1 MTPGD
6 NATENHGMLKLQA
19 NNPATPQRRSWH
31 DDYDDD
37 HQDGCKTPETGDEVG
52 EALELIRQMS
62 PPEED
67 LIPGGRMQNG
77 STGRCTENEMNKE
90 EEQEELFGRVKDSAF
105 FAFIS
110 RETSIC
116 EDSSSQ
122 HSDSQPSWKTSS
134 VRGVRELGTRWQD
147 GCSADEGDDSSEEL
161 DEGGNIQANGQ
172 AKSSTQPNAALA
184 VQRSWTWMILPNHP
198 NMQVLPAGFAESPV
212 ICCPENSSV
221 MCQGQDATIGY
232 YVKFDDFWG
241 APAFECARGK
251 ETAVDE
257 AKWGTKD
264 GPTTV
269 MIRNLPNGCSVNALA
284 GQIRAAGFAGLF
296 HDVHLPSSRER
307 RHTAKYGFVRFADP
321 WSAWTFKCAV
331 EGMNALDC
339 PSLGEPRGKLEVHP
353 ASRDACVR
361 QRKALAAPKT
371 YREISTP
378 QKQAWTQGKTA
389 WAQRSGGPAMWQDS
403 TGREEV
409 VAVAEGM
416 EQLHTK
422 VNEEEVQVN
431 KQVQT
436 QEQQVRGNQE
446 PKLRLWCPYCGAEM
460 CDLGHK
466 FCPACGVE
474 YPKVAESHAI
484 TMEGVPEMLLGA

>member
-6 NATENHGMLKLQA
+6 NATKSHGMFELQA
-19 NNPATPQRRSWH
+19 NNPATPQRRSWY
-31 DDYDDD
+31 DDYDE

-77 STGRCTENEMNKE
+77 SNGWCTENRRMFNKE
-90 EEQEELFGRVKDSAF
+90 EEHEELFGRVKDSAF
-105 FAFIS
+105 FAFMS
-110 RETSIC
+110 RETSVC
-116 EDSSSQ
+116 EDSSSWC
-122 HSDSQPSWKTSS
+122 SDSPPSWETSS
-134 VRGVRELGTRWQD
+134 VRGVRDFGTRWQD
-147 GCSADEGDDSSEEL
+147 GCSADEGDDSS
-161 DEGGNIQANGQ
+161 QAE
-172 AKSSTQPNAALA
+172 SSTQPTVALA
-184 VQRSWTWMILPNHP
+184 TPTWMILPNLP
-198 NMQVLPAGFAESPV
+198 NVPAGFAESPV
-212 ICCPENSSV
+212 IWCPENNSV
-221 MCQGQDATIGY
+221 MCQGQDATIGC
-232 YVKFDDFWG
+232 YVKLDDFWS

-251 ETAVDE
+251 ETAMDE

-284 GQIRAAGFAGLF
+284 RQIRAAGFAGLF

-307 RHTAKYGFVRFADP
+307 RHTAKYGFVRFVDP

-378 QKQAWTQGKTA
+378 QKQAWV
-389 WAQRSGGPAMWQDS
+389 QRSSGPAMWQDS

-409 VAVAEGM
+409 VGVAKGM

-436 QEQQVRGNQE
+436 QEQQVRGKEE

-460 CDLGHK
+460 SDLGHK
-466 FCPACGVE
+466 FCPACGAE

-484 TMEGVPEMLLGA
+484 TMEGVPEVLLGA